1 LANEN
6 KKKET
11 KKKKE
16 ESEKKGYPPPFRS
29 LNKLATV
36 DRNGSFSVGTGY
48 MPRHFEK
55 LKMCLPA
62 LHRAYLAPLHP
73 RSRWSLQRSL
83 AVNRLSVARRH
94 RYESFSAV

>member
-1 LANEN
+1 LPKEN
-6 KKKET
+6 KKKKT
-11 KKKKE
+11 KKKE
-16 ESEKKGYPPPFRS
+16 ESEKQGYTPPFRN

-73 RSRWSLQRSL
+73 RSRWSL
-83 AVNRLSVARRH
+83 
-94 RYESFSAV
+94 